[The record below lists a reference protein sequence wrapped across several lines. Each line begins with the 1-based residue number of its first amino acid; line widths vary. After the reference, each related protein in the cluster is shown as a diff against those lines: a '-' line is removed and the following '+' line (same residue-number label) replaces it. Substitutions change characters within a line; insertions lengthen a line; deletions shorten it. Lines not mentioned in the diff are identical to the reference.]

1 MTDHSDR
8 LGGSDT
14 TATAIRSV
22 MLYVMT
28 SPQVYITLQSEI
40 DNAIRN
46 GKISSPIVRDIEARA
61 LPYLQAVIL
70 EGLRMH
76 PPAAGL
82 LSKVVPPEGDTIGGV
97 FVPGGTEI
105 AVNTWSVMR
114 NPDTFGQAP
123 EIFRPE
129 RWLGISEE
137 KYAEMSRVVDLIFGH
152 GKYKCLGKT
161 VAWLELNKVFVE
173 VSKRVVFKD
182 HGVAGADECSQ
193 AYSKFRLDSGKSCK
207 SMEELLCWHHST

>member
-1 MTDHSDR
+1 
-8 LGGSDT
+8 
-14 TATAIRSV
+14 

-28 SPQVYITLQSEI
+28 SPQVYTTLQTEI
-40 DNAIRN
+40 DNAIRDS
-46 GKISSPIVRDIEARA
+46 KISSPIVRDTEART

-76 PPAAGL
+76 PPVSGL
-82 LSKVVPPEGDTIGGV
+82 LSKVVPPEGDTIDGV

-105 AVNTWSVMR
+105 AANTWSVMR
-114 NPDTFGQAP
+114 NPNTFGQAP

-137 KYAEMSRVVDLIFGH
+137 KYAEMARVVDLNFGH

-161 VAWLELNKVFVE
+161 IASLELNKVFVE
-173 VSKRVVFKD
+173 VSNAHFKRLEV
-182 HGVAGADECSQ
+182 C
-193 AYSKFRLDSGKSCK
+193 
-207 SMEELLCWHHST
+207 